1 MERNI
6 EKILEEGL
14 KIYDKNPKSG
24 TLSLI
29 EFKKLEEAT
38 QGKMEAMNN
47 AYLVGL
53 ALGYRIGKREA
64 KKNAARA

>member
-6 EKILEEGL
+6 KKTIEEGNR
-14 KIYDKNPKSG
+14 IYDRNPKSG
-24 TLSLI
+24 SLSVI
-29 EFKKLEEAT
+29 EFKKLEETT

-64 KKNAARA
+64 KKKAARA